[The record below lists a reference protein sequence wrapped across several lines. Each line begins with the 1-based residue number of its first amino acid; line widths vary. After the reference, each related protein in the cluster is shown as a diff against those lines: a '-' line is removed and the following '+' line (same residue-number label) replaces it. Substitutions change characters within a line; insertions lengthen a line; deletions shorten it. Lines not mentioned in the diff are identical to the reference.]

1 MKLAGLLMV
10 LFSKKEPQ
18 EPTIV
23 AEEQPMRHSEML
35 RQRRMLQCKNRMKDK
50 V

>member
-10 LFSKKEPQ
+10 LFTKKEPQ

-23 AEEQPMRHSEML
+23 SEEKPIRHSEIL
-35 RQRRMLQCKNRMKDK
+35 RQRRMLQCKNRIKDK
-50 V
+50 

>member
-10 LFSKKEPQ
+10 LFTKKEPQ

-23 AEEQPMRHSEML
+23 AEEKPIRHSEIL
-35 RQRRMLQCKNRMKDK
+35 RQRRMLQCKNKFK
-50 V
+50 S

>member
-23 AEEQPMRHSEML
+23 AEEKTMRHSEML
-35 RQRRMLQCKNRMKDK
+35 RQRRMLQCKNKFK
-50 V
+50 S